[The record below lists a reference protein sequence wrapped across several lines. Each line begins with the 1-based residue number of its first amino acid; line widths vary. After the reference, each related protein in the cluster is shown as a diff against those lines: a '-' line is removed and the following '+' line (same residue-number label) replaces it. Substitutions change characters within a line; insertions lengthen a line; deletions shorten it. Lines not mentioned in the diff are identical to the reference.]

1 MKIPV
6 LRLGDTSKL
15 SVVRVHTKDGSA
27 TSGDDYNP
35 LSEGNTPAERSLC
48 ILLIVSY

>member
-35 LSEGNTPAERSLC
+35 LSEGNTLAECSLC
-48 ILLIVSY
+48 IPLIVSY